1 MIVNALKCVLK
12 ASNLPV
18 IIMSDEGSNR
28 AGIVDACIRKK
39 QKWNL
44 SCIFEEYR
52 RYDGPKV
59 GVAFVLPRSRIWTAN
74 SSSSSS
80 TQTSFLWLQMRR
92 KSLASWSSL
101 VVLCPFCFP

>member
-1 MIVNALKCVLK
+1 MIVNALKYVLK

-28 AGIVDACIRKK
+28 TGILVACIRKK

-59 GVAFVLPRSRIWTAN
+59 GTTVAFPRSRIWTAN
-74 SSSSSS
+74 SSLSSL
-80 TQTSFLWLQMRR
+80 TRTLFPWLRKRR

-101 VVLCPFCFP
+101 VLLCPFCFP